1 MSTKTSL
8 RFLVI
13 AGTFLNGHAVSA
25 QNSFSTLQTLVAN
38 NTLGTE
44 LSSVNVLS
52 TPDPVKV
59 ETPQTNYIFG
69 KDLAGKIS
77 PEDRQKSDSD
87 LAEIASQDR
96 QPGFNNDPN
105 LTHQNLAAS
114 SHKVAEVDRP
124 QTSTIFSSDLGNL
137 RRNTKISAV
146 PFQSR
151 PDASIEIPVPA
162 PLTQTIPNSSQVVP
176 IQAIPPSTTIVPTA
190 HPSAFIAPR
199 SNPTPFTNNTAPTSN
214 FTPFTNT
221 GVKEPSAELIY
232 PLMTPATITSRFGWR
247 THPLTGKR
255 RFHSG
260 LDIGA
265 PAGAPVV
272 ATESGTIVSAG
283 WNGGY
288 GKAIVIQHN
297 GTQQTLYGHLSEVS
311 VQAGQSIAKGTVIGL
326 VGSTGNST
334 GPHLHFESRMSNGTS
349 WVAVDPSQAIQ
360 YAVANLRRSMP
371 FARKDLP
378 QGL

>member
-1 MSTKTSL
+1 MSTNTSL
-8 RFLVI
+8 RFLVV
-13 AGTFLNGHAVSA
+13 AGALLNSHAVSA
-25 QNSFSTLQTLVAN
+25 QNSFSNLQTLVAN
-38 NTLGTE
+38 NTLGSE
-44 LSSVNVLS
+44 LSGANVLS

-59 ETPQTNYIFG
+59 ETSQTNYTFG
-69 KDLAGKIS
+69 QHLASKIS
-77 PEDRQKSDSD
+77 PKDRKGNDSNVADPAIEDRQS
-87 LAEIASQDR
+87 
-96 QPGFNNDPN
+96 GFNKDRS
-105 LTHQNLAAS
+105 LTHQDLS
-114 SHKVAEVDRP
+114 VPSGKVDRP
-124 QTSTIFSSDLGNL
+124 QISSIFSSDLGTL
-137 RRNTKISAV
+137 RRNSKISAV

-162 PLTQTIPNSSQVVP
+162 PLTQIIPNSAQVVP
-176 IQAIPPSTTIVPTA
+176 IPATTSSSTVVPTA
-190 HPSAFIAPR
+190 HPAGFIAPR
-199 SNPTPFTNNTAPTSN
+199 SNPIPFTNNAAPTPN
-214 FTPFTNT
+214 FTPF
-221 GVKEPSAELIY
+221 KEPSLELIY

-265 PAGAPVV
+265 PTGAPVV

-297 GTQQTLYGHLSEVS
+297 GTQQTLYGHLSEIS
-311 VQAGQSIAKGTVIGL
+311 VQSGQSIAKGTVIGL

-334 GPHLHFESRMSNGTS
+334 GPHLHFESRVSNGS
-349 WVAVDPSQAIQ
+349 NWVAVDPSRAIQ